1 MLFRLLSLLE
11 NGHRLFRF
19 CSAHQGFL
27 LSCKHFCIASSRLED
42 SIPLHVVSKGFDS
55 HVNRISGLGSV
66 LGVQTVQISCS
77 CAMFPST
84 SFIFVGIPEGEDD
97 ELDLEVENIEVAKP
111 LTLELAATDSRTR
124 CH

>member
-1 MLFRLLSLLE
+1 ML
-11 NGHRLFRF
+11 
-19 CSAHQGFL
+19 
-27 LSCKHFCIASSRLED
+27 IASAGWD
-42 SIPLHVVSKGFDS
+42 PY
-55 HVNRISGLGSV
+55 SV
-66 LGVQTVQISCS
+66 CKLYKFLAS

-84 SFIFVGIPEGEDD
+84 NFIFVGIPEGEDD